1 MVDGNS
7 DSRIGGLNMKLD
19 KKLYTA
25 FFALAIPLVLQRL
38 VNSVFSSIDVWM
50 VSRITIDAMDGI
62 SIGGQWLWILNRILA
77 GVSAGGLLFITQY
90 SGMGK
95 ESAILTVFKKM
106 LKIMTV
112 SAVVFTVVAM
122 LFPDFVIG
130 LFAANESVMA
140 TAKEYLVISSL
151 SFVLLA
157 AANACTTLLI
167 ARGRGVAAM
176 ISVSA
181 NAVAHVVMN
190 WIFIYVMKLPV
201 GNGAAWA
208 AVTSAGVGLLVAVP
222 FVLKEL
228 KGFKCIGERA
238 VINTKKL
245 YKISLA
251 LIAHETIWG
260 IGIFTYNAIFTHVDA
275 SGYSAVVVWRTIN
288 DFFFAVIAGF
298 SAAGGIY
305 MGNYVGEGI
314 YQKAK
319 EWAKKIQII
328 DTISSLVLG
337 IILFAFAPLIVGFFN
352 MDDAKVV
359 GIAVL
364 IVRIFATE
372 IVLKSIAHTFVESIF
387 RAGGNP
393 EMGLILDTVATWVVV
408 VPLCAVAAFVLKTG
422 FLPVFI
428 IMVFGED
435 IVKILISSVYFRT
448 GKWYRCI
455 DKK

>member
-1 MVDGNS
+1 
-7 DSRIGGLNMKLD
+7 MKLD

-50 VSRITIDAMDGI
+50 VSQCGAEAMSGI

-95 ESAILTVFKKM
+95 DSAILTVFKKM

-112 SAVVFTVVAM
+112 SAVVFAVVGM
-122 LFPDFVIG
+122 MFPDFVIG

-167 ARGRGVAAM
+167 ARGKGKAAM
-176 ISVSA
+176 LSVTV
-181 NAVAHVVMN
+181 NAVTHFVMN
-190 WIFIYVMKLPV
+190 WLFIFKMGMPV
-201 GNGAAWA
+201 GVGAAWA
-208 AVTSAGVGLLVAVP
+208 AVISAFVGLVVALP
-222 FVLKEL
+222 FVLSEI
-228 KGFKCIGERA
+228 KGFDCIGENT
-238 VINTKKL
+238 VINSKKF
-245 YKISLA
+245 YKIAIA

-275 SGYSAVVVWRTIN
+275 SGYSAVVIWRTIN

-298 SAAGGIY
+298 SSAGGIY

-319 EWAKKIQII
+319 TWANKIQVI
-328 DTISSLVLG
+328 DTLSSAVLG
-337 IILFAFAPLIVGFFN
+337 IILFAFAPQIVNVFN
-352 MDDAKVV
+352 LTSGMEQNVIA
-359 GIAVL
+359 IAVL
-364 IVRIFATE
+364 IVRIFAAE
-372 IVLKSIAHTFVESIF
+372 IILKSIAHTFVESIF

-408 VPLCAVAAFVLKTG
+408 VPLCAIAAFVLKTG

-435 IVKILISSVYFRT
+435 IVKILISSIYFRT
-448 GKWYRCI
+448 GKWYRCV